1 MEQLHGIIRNYD
13 WGSKTALAQLSGRPV
28 PSIEPEAEM
37 WFGAHPGSPSLLG
50 NSVDP
55 SGTNT
60 SLLDA
65 IEASPRAALGAN
77 VAERYGRLPFL
88 LKLLAAD
95 RALSIQVH
103 PTKQQ
108 AEEGFARE
116 NAEGVPLD
124 AFHRNYKDDNHKPE
138 LLVALTEFRAMAG
151 FRPIKRT
158 LELLDTLGVDPLTT
172 ATEAL
177 RNDPTSA
184 GLRATLEGF
193 FGLERTEVSSILD
206 ALLPRAREI
215 ASGTPGQ
222 SKWMEQ
228 TLQGVVKIAEQYP
241 GDVGILVALLL
252 NHLALQPGEAIYLD
266 AGQLHAYL
274 EGLGVEIMANSDN
287 VLRGGLTSK
296 NIDVAELMNLVTCE
310 PLDDP
315 TLRPAAGGHYIT
327 PAPEFDLQRLDAG
340 ATLAVNGP
348 AIVLSVDDSVKVDGR
363 SLASAEAVWVG
374 ASDEPVEVAGRAFIA
389 RVGCQS

>member
-296 NIDVAELMNLVTCE
+296 NIDVPELMNLVTCE

-348 AIVLSVDDSVKVDGR
+348 AIVLSVDDSVKVDGS
-363 SLASAEAVWVG
+363 SLASAEAVWVS

-389 RVGCQS
+389 RVG

>member
-55 SGTNT
+55 DGTNN

-296 NIDVAELMNLVTCE
+296 NIDVPELMNLVTCE

-348 AIVLSVDDSVKVDGR
+348 AIVLSVDDSVKVDGS
-363 SLASAEAVWVG
+363 SLASAEAVWVS

-389 RVGCQS
+389 RVG